1 MRVYFGGW
9 GPDVVEA
16 RRRATK
22 AFDVGVAEWMD
33 GRVTHLVVGERHRG
47 KRAYQEYSEAND
59 VPILS
64 PEEFLVRLDA
74 IIAAQP
80 SLGPTEAPGPPNSA
94 FGKGLWLLPMVTA
107 GVATPFAFAH
117 LATTKGKGLDAVWGV
132 LYGFLT
138 GFGIFAAVDGGG
150 MAAAGVAAVVV
161 SAFAG
166 GVHFALAESRA
177 ARAAQS

>member
-16 RRRATK
+16 RRRATR

-74 IIAAQP
+74 ILAAQP

-94 FGKGLWLLPMVTA
+94 FGRGLWLLPMVTC
-107 GVATPFAFAH
+107 GVATPFSFAY
-117 LATTKGKGLDAVWGV
+117 LASTRGTWLHAVWGV

-138 GFGIFAAVDGGG
+138 GFGFFAVVEGGG
-150 MAAAGVAAVVV
+150 MTAPGVAAVAL
-161 SAFAG
+161 SAVAG
-166 GVHFALAESRA
+166 GVHFALADGRA
-177 ARAAQS
+177 RR